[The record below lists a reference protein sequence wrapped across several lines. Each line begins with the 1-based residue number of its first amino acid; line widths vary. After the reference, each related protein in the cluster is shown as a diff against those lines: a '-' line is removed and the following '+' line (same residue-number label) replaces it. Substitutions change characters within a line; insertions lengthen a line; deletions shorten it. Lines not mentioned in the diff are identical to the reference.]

1 MPSEQP
7 TPGKLVLIHL
17 SDIHLFHDE
26 INGSQDI
33 DADIRKKLAADIKE
47 QLKQIGRNADGI
59 LVSGDIS
66 FASAESEFSAAYA
79 WLQDLAAV
87 AGCKHNRIWMIP
99 GNHDAAWA
107 AMSPVLLDVH
117 EAIRATNQADRLRER
132 LNDASTAMS
141 LLGPFQRYNV
151 LARKFA
157 CATEP
162 SATFWESDELI
173 LNDGSVLRIRGLNS
187 ALVSDRRDNALGK
200 PAQVM
205 GHKQVQLSD
214 DDDGVAYL
222 TMSHHPPDYFFDKKL
237 VEDHLHSRARVQLY
251 GHEHTHRAYKHK
263 NSVLVFAGA
272 LHPDRGEE
280 GWEPR
285 YNLLALEVH
294 SEAGKRT
301 LHVELYPRVWHETA
315 KFVAQ
320 RDDQER
326 YGCSS
331 FMTMTTTNP
340 V

>member
-132 LNDASTAMS
+132 LT
-141 LLGPFQRYNV
+141 G
-151 LARKFA
+151 
-157 CATEP
+157 
-162 SATFWESDELI
+162 
-173 LNDGSVLRIRGLNS
+173 
-187 ALVSDRRDNALGK
+187 
-200 PAQVM
+200 
-205 GHKQVQLSD
+205 
-214 DDDGVAYL
+214 
-222 TMSHHPPDYFFDKKL
+222 
-237 VEDHLHSRARVQLY
+237 
-251 GHEHTHRAYKHK
+251 
-263 NSVLVFAGA
+263 
-272 LHPDRGEE
+272 
-280 GWEPR
+280 
-285 YNLLALEVH
+285 
-294 SEAGKRT
+294 
-301 LHVELYPRVWHETA
+301 
-315 KFVAQ
+315 
-320 RDDQER
+320 
-326 YGCSS
+326 
-331 FMTMTTTNP
+331 
-340 V
+340 